1 MFATTTTLQDIRS
14 FVCMSDN
21 VFLVSGILVAELI
34 PRIRNHLHRCVSSD
48 HKATSPEMIQHVL
61 ESQFWFNMVET
72 MRDQHSIERLTEELL
87 RQLASQHISDEEA
100 YWILWTLF
108 NQSFKHLTVMR

>member
-1 MFATTTTLQDIRS
+1 MRHQS

-21 VFLVSGILVAELI
+21 ILWISGILVAELI
-34 PRIRNHLHRCVSSD
+34 PRIRNHLHRCVPSD
-48 HKATSPEMIQHVL
+48 HKAISPEMMQHV
-61 ESQFWFNMVET
+61 SQSKFWFNVVEA

-108 NQSFKHLTVMR
+108 NQSFKRLTVMR

>member
-1 MFATTTTLQDIRS
+1 MRHQS

-21 VFLVSGILVAELI
+21 ILWISGILVAELI
-34 PRIRNHLHRCVSSD
+34 PRIRNYLRRCVPSD
-48 HKATSPEMIQHVL
+48 HKAISPEMMQHV
-61 ESQFWFNMVET
+61 SQSKFWFNVVEA

-108 NQSFKHLTVMR
+108 NQSFKRLTVMR

>member
-1 MFATTTTLQDIRS
+1 LFATTVTQQGSRPFACI
-14 FVCMSDN
+14 SDN
-21 VFLVSGILVAELI
+21 ILLVSGILVAELI
-34 PRIRNHLHRCVSSD
+34 PKIRNHLHRCVPPD
-48 HKATSPEMIQHVL
+48 HRAISPEMIQHVCQ
-61 ESQFWFNMVET
+61 SQFWFNMVEA

-108 NQSFKHLTVMR
+108 NQSFKRLTVMR